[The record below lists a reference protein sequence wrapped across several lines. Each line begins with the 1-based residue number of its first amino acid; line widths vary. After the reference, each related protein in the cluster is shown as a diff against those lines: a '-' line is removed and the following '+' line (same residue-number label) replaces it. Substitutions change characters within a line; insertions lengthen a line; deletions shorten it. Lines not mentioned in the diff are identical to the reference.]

1 MSSNFFK
8 KDFTF
13 QFFHFRVRLL
23 KFKKMS
29 GNVSGNTSQA
39 FQIACIY
46 AKAIKKLGFE
56 LPIFER
62 IKNEISLVS
71 SHDIGKLELPDIQK
85 LPLSKE
91 SLQILS
97 LLFKQKKLF
106 ILKALSE
113 QLTKEFLRLSNAIS
127 FKITSV
133 SKISEQE
140 ITELKQN
147 LKTFFKKEIFLE
159 EALEPDLIG
168 GFTLSFDSFLFDF
181 SKKSKIS
188 KIKACILKS

>member
-1 MSSNFFK
+1 M
-8 KDFTF
+8 
-13 QFFHFRVRLL
+13 RR
-23 KFKKMS
+23 
-29 GNVSGNTSQA
+29 NVSGNTPQA

-46 AKAIKKLGFE
+46 AKAIQKLGFE

-71 SHDIGKLELPDIQK
+71 SHDIEKLELPDIQK

-113 QLTKEFLRLSNAIS
+113 QLTKEFLRISNAIS